1 MEASHMLSRWRK
13 TGLVLAVA
21 ALCGVVGTSIAS
33 AQPAQSAGVEAVQG
47 HTLNIYGLGGRDDV
61 AQGRLDIANA
71 LIRSLGHSV
80 NNPVGGFND
89 QAFLARL
96 AARDIPDLVHMG
108 RGSIGTYAARGA
120 LVPLA
125 NCLRSERI
133 DRTQYRKAA
142 LSEVTY
148 KGQLYGL
155 PEFTNQITL
164 IVNNNVARDAG
175 VNPADIQTTNLVKL
189 RQANKKMLRTNDGRV
204 TRIGVDPKL
213 PEFFPLWVKRYGA
226 NLISQD
232 GLRAQL
238 NTRQAVAA
246 LSYAVSLINDHG
258 GWNRFKA
265 YRDTFDYFGRINP
278 MSGNQMGATPF
289 ESFWYNVLAEG
300 APVDITAK
308 FWTNQKGGPITMLSG
323 NAWAIPRGSKNPGLA
338 CKYIKALQA
347 DSSWLKVAKDRF
359 DLRKR
364 QGRAFT
370 GLYTAK
376 TSADVKIYEDIYQ
389 PMGNRDFDNAVSL
402 LVRAPRYAFAIPL
415 SPASTEFRQAWLDAV
430 NRVLEGRQTPRQA
443 LNQAQREAQAAINKA
458 K

>member
-1 MEASHMLSRWRK
+1 MFERWKKTALLVGTVVCVALLASPAGARPTESAGPQATASHS
-13 TGLVLAVA
+13 
-21 ALCGVVGTSIAS
+21 
-33 AQPAQSAGVEAVQG
+33 
-47 HTLNIYGLGGRDDV
+47 LNIYGLGGRDDV

-80 NNPVGGFND
+80 NNPVAGFND

-120 LVPLA
+120 LIPLA
-125 NCLRSERI
+125 NCIAAEKI
-133 DRTQYRKAA
+133 DRSAYRKAA

-155 PEFTNQITL
+155 PEFTNQIT
-164 IVNNNVARDAG
+164 IVVNNDAAQKAG
-175 VNPADIQTTNLVKL
+175 VNVADLQTTNWKRLKA
-189 RQANKKMLRTNDGRV
+189 ANKKLLKIENGRL
-204 TRIGVDPKL
+204 TRIGFDPKI
-213 PEFFPLWVKRYGA
+213 PEFFPLWVKWFGKD
-226 NLISQD
+226 LISKD

-238 NTRQAVAA
+238 NSREAVAA
-246 LSYAVSLINDHG
+246 LAFTVGLINDHG

-265 YRDTFDYFGRINP
+265 FRDTWDFFGRNNMIA
-278 MSGNQMGATPF
+278 SDQLGAFPI
-289 ESFWYNVLAEG
+289 ESFYYNVLAEG
-300 APVDITAK
+300 APVNITAK
-308 FWTNQKGGPITMLSG
+308 YFTNRKGGPITMISG

-338 CKYIKALQA
+338 CKYIKAMQ
-347 DSSWLKVAKDRF
+347 SVESWKAVAKARF

-370 GLYTAK
+370 GLYTANTK
-376 TSADVKIYEDIYQ
+376 ADVAIYEDIYQ
-389 PMGNRDFDNAVSL
+389 KMGNKDFDDAVSL

-415 SPASTEFRQAWLDAV
+415 SPASAEFRQAWIDAI

-443 LNQAQREAQAAINKA
+443 LDQAQREAQAAINKA

>member
-1 MEASHMLSRWRK
+1 MSRRWKRTALLVAGASLAV
-13 TGLVLAVA
+13 VLAA
-21 ALCGVVGTSIAS
+21 APAGARPSEAAGV
-33 AQPAQSAGVEAVQG
+33 QRAQS

-61 AQGRLDIANA
+61 AQGRLDEANA
-71 LIRSLGHSV
+71 VIRSLGHSV
-80 NNPVGGFND
+80 NNPVGSFNH

-108 RGSIGTYAARGA
+108 RGDIGTYAARGA
-120 LVPLA
+120 LVPLG
-125 NCLRSERI
+125 NCFRRENI
-133 DRTQYRKAA
+133 DKDQYRKAA
-142 LSEVTY
+142 LAEVTY
-148 KGQLYGL
+148 RGQIYGA

-164 IVNNNVARDAG
+164 IVNDNVARDAG
-175 VNPADIQTTNLVKL
+175 VNVADIQTTDLKKL
-189 RQANKKMLRTNDGRV
+189 KAANKKMLRTDGGRV
-204 TRIGVDPKL
+204 TRIGFDPKL

-226 NLISQD
+226 NLISKD
-232 GLRAQL
+232 GLKAQL
-238 NTRQAVAA
+238 NSRQAVAA
-246 LSYAVSLINDHG
+246 LAYAVGLINDHG

-300 APVDITAK
+300 APVNITAK
-308 FWTNQKGGPITMLSG
+308 FWTNAKGGPITMISG
-323 NAWAIPRGSKNPGLA
+323 NAWAIPKGSKNPGLA
-338 CKYIKALQA
+338 CKYIKALQSDA
-347 DSSWLKVAKDRF
+347 SWLKVAKARF

-376 TSADVKIYEDIYQ
+376 TTADVKIYEDIYQ
-389 PMGNRDFDNAVSL
+389 KMGNADFDNAVAL
-402 LVRAPRYAFAIPL
+402 LVRAPRYAFSIPL

-443 LNQAQREAQAAINKA
+443 LDQAQREAQAAIDRA
-458 K
+458 RRG